1 MKKNPSPRKQ
11 SNISYLLSG
20 LIILSLLSSCAKE
33 LTGDLNVKV
42 FSNGGFASG
51 AKVYTQPASK
61 EGTTD
66 QFGSVLL
73 SEIEPGSY
81 EVYAELQNVGSGKE
95 VVKVVENE
103 LAQVNIGIV
112 PGLNINLAPQI
123 NFILPGIP
131 AEFSPGEN
139 VTFSATVTDDKTPVT
154 ELTIEWK
161 SDKDGVLNTQKANND
176 GNVGFTTN
184 TLSANVHTITLT
196 VKDKD
201 GYSQSHIVEVS
212 NNAPAKVELIEAK
225 KIDGKIV
232 LKWNKYP
239 GTDFLQYEVYSSD
252 ENCDFEK
259 KKLIATINDINT
271 VSTTDNAPPLSYRA
285 CYFVRVLNNVGKSR
299 NSNNLL
305 VDLPGGNLFNFI
317 PHDMLVHPTKEYVY
331 LIDLSGQKLIKYNY
345 GSGEVEKT
353 ITVSGTPGFSGIGDT
368 GKGLEIY
375 VPSSEGFVYVYDAE
389 TLNLVNAITT
399 GIYTMNALPSENG
412 YILASMAPSPWWD
425 SPIRTYQRSTGIQID
440 GDGDF
445 ERSRMRLVP
454 GKSALIGISTSVSPV
469 DMDYYELDEAGNF
482 VLSVDDLYH
491 GDHPLDPY
499 AFRISNDGSYVITGN
514 EGAVYLANSSMQFK
528 GLLQRGNLNYSDF
541 AFSDDGSII
550 YAATSNRTSIQIGN
564 YPSLLRSNEI
574 LLRGFP
580 VMIERK
586 ANKIICVSKKSESD
600 IVTGIEVIDL

>member
-1 MKKNPSPRKQ
+1 MKKYQSPRWL
-11 SNISYLLSG
+11 NGRPIYFIG
-20 LIILSLLSSCAKE
+20 IIILAIFGGCAKD

-51 AKVYTQPASK
+51 ARVYTQPASK

-81 EVYAELQNVGSGKE
+81 EVYAELKNVGSGKE
-95 VVKVVENE
+95 VVKVIENE

-123 NFILPGIP
+123 SFILPGIP

-139 VTFSATVTDDKTPVT
+139 VTFSATVSDDKTPVT

-161 SDKDGVLNTQKANND
+161 SDKDGVINTQKANSD
-176 GNVGFTTN
+176 GNIGFTTN
-184 TLSANVHTITLT
+184 TLSANVHIITLT

-201 GYSQSHIVEVS
+201 GYSQSYLVEVS
-212 NNAPAKVELIEAK
+212 NNAPAKVELVEAK

-232 LKWNKYP
+232 LTWTKYP

-259 KKLIATINDINT
+259 KKLIATFNNINT
-271 VSTTDNAPPLSYRA
+271 TTITDNAPPLSYRA
-285 CYFVRVLNNVGKSR
+285 CYFVRVLNNAGKSR
-299 NSNNLL
+299 NSNTLL

-317 PHDMLVHPTKEYVY
+317 PHDMLVHPTKEYIY

-345 GSGEVEKT
+345 GNGEVEKT

-389 TLNLVNAITT
+389 TLSLVNAITT

-469 DMDYYELDEAGNF
+469 DMDYYELDAAGNF
-482 VLSVDDLYH
+482 VVSQDDLYH

-499 AFRISNDGSYVITGN
+499 AFRISNDGSYVITGY

-550 YAATSNRTSIQIGN
+550 YAATANRTSIQIGN
-564 YPSLLRSNEI
+564 YPSLLRSDEI

-586 ANKIICVSKKSESD
+586 ANRIICVSKRSESD